1 VVEPAHQEGR
11 HGGERH
17 TMGLGDQLDRLAT
30 HTFGLSEVDHAIRTL
45 AGETGEDALHIS
57 LLPWGEETA

>member
-1 VVEPAHQEGR
+1 
-11 HGGERH
+11 
-17 TMGLGDQLDRLAT
+17 MGLGDQLDRLAT